1 MTRKY
6 VLKNPRPKRGPQKT
20 RMSEADKKKRAKR
33 YKDDTMNRVVRLHK
47 TDCICP
53 RCGDLHVMRTYHTGK
68 ELARKFCGLCS
79 HIADEDYS
87 DGQSL
92 GY

>member
-6 VLKNPRPKRGPQKT
+6 ILKKPRPKRSLQKENL
-20 RMSEADKKKRAKR
+20 SVEEKKKRAKR
-33 YKDDTMNRVVRLHK
+33 YKDDTMNRVVMLHK

-53 RCGDLHVMRTYHTGK
+53 RCGKLHTKRTYHTGK
-68 ELARKFCGLCS
+68 ELARKFCDPCNA
-79 HIADEDYS
+79 IAIEDYS
-87 DGQSL
+87 DGQAL